1 MSENDSKTLKGV
13 LFMICSSCGAQN
25 ADGAQNCQFC
35 GTPLTTNQQF
45 NGAQQQF
52 NGQPGQVFVA
62 QPAPNI
68 QKKDIV
74 KMIILSIVTCG
85 IYGIIWFINLTDDT
99 NLLSQEPSPTSG
111 GTAFL
116 LTLVTCGIYGF
127 YWAYKRGERLDKYAA
142 SLGRQGTNNA
152 VLYLVLQIVGLG
164 IVAYVLMQNELNK
177 IADGTF

>member
-1 MSENDSKTLKGV
+1 MTKTIKGV

-45 NGAQQQF
+45 NGAQQQ
-52 NGQPGQVFVA
+52 NGAGQPVFVA

-68 QKKDIV
+68 QKKDVV
-74 KMIILSIVTCG
+74 KLIILSIVTCG
-85 IYGIIWFINLTDDT
+85 IYGIIWFVNLTDDT

-127 YWAYKRGERLDKYAA
+127 YWAYKRGEILDKYAA
-142 SLGRQGTNNA
+142 SLGRQGSNNA